1 MSAALR
7 REDLVT
13 LPSPD
18 PRHDYLVELRAA
30 AGPVALRVRYVP
42 DRLILDPASL
52 ARHTEGL
59 TGGLEAVALAL
70 LDDLANELVPR
81 WLEVTAS
88 AETPLPHRVVAEDRQ
103 PAWDNPTLL
112 ARLER
117 I

>member
-1 MSAALR
+1 MSTALR

-18 PRHDYLVELRAA
+18 PRHDYLVDLVAA
-30 AGPVALRVRYVP
+30 AGTVMLRVRYVP
-42 DRLILDPASL
+42 DRLILDPSSL
-52 ARHTEGL
+52 VQHVGGL
-59 TGGLEAVALAL
+59 TGGPEAVVLAL

-88 AETPLPHRVVAEDRQ
+88 TDTPLPHRVVAEDRQ
-103 PAWDNPTLL
+103 PGWDSPALL

>member
-1 MSAALR
+1 MSTALR
-7 REDLVT
+7 REALVT

-18 PRHDYLVELRAA
+18 PRHDYLVELRAS

-52 ARHTEGL
+52 ARHAEGL
-59 TGGLEAVALAL
+59 TGGPEAVALTL

-88 AETPLPHRVVAEDRQ
+88 ADTPLPHLVVAEDRQ
-103 PAWDNPTLL
+103 PAWDNPPLL
-112 ARLER
+112 ERLER